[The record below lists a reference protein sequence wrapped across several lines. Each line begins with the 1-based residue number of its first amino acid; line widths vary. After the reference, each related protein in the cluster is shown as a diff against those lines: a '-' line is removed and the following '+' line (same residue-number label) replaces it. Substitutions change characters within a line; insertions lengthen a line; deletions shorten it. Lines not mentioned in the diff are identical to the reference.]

1 MQKEEQVSFLAE
13 KIRQADA
20 VLIGGG
26 SGLSS
31 AAGYNHYHWLPYM
44 EECLQDFKE
53 WYGLKSPFDGFYYC
67 YSSPEQQWAYYAR
80 YIQSMW
86 DAPTGQPYYDL
97 RDIVAEKEVFVLT
110 TNIDMQFERIFQKER
125 ICDYQ
130 GNSGYV
136 QCSQPCHDQIYSNV
150 EMIRRMN
157 ENIRELRVTSE
168 LLPRCNECGRIMV
181 PWVRDDTFLERKDWR
196 EGVLCLSE
204 SEEILNSRA
213 YKRQRHLYS
222 RRFGRN
228 PAGFKRKH
236 SGKGNVMKMNVYQE
250 ISQIIKEAD
259 GILIGAS
266 NGLSIAEGYNIFAD
280 DAWFQENMGD
290 FRDKYGLRCVLHG
303 FSVPMKVEE
312 KWAFVSRLV
321 KAKAMQDEP
330 SEIMKNIYA
339 LVKDKEYFVVTSNA
353 EDHFVPVGFE
363 ADRVFEMEGK
373 LTQMRCKNRCHDE
386 VYPNQKAVLAMTEEE
401 VNGRVPKELLPKC
414 PKCGGDMEV
423 NWGEMSS
430 FTETKNWKE
439 KAACYQEFIQNLH
452 GKKLV
457 ILEFG
462 IGWRNQ
468 MIKAPLMQ
476 LAAVEPQARYITFN
490 KGEIYIPEEI
500 KEKSIGVDGNLT
512 VALKE
517 IRKEI

>member
-53 WYGLKSPFDGFYYC
+53 WY
-67 YSSPEQQWAYYAR
+67 
-80 YIQSMW
+80 
-86 DAPTGQPYYDL
+86 APTGQPYYDL
-97 RDIVAEKEVFVLT
+97 CDIVAEKEVFVLT
-110 TNIDMQFERIFQKER
+110 TNIDMQKERIFQKER

-136 QCSQPCHDQIYSNV
+136 QCSQPCHDQIYSNI

-181 PWVRDDTFLERKDWR
+181 PWVRDDTFLEGKDWR

-321 KAKAMQDEP
+321 KAKAMQDDP

-339 LVKDKEYFVVTSNA
+339 LE
-353 EDHFVPVGFE
+353 
-363 ADRVFEMEGK
+363 RV
-373 LTQMRCKNRCHDE
+373 
-386 VYPNQKAVLAMTEEE
+386 
-401 VNGRVPKELLPKC
+401 
-414 PKCGGDMEV
+414 
-423 NWGEMSS
+423 
-430 FTETKNWKE
+430 
-439 KAACYQEFIQNLH
+439 
-452 GKKLV
+452 
-457 ILEFG
+457 
-462 IGWRNQ
+462 
-468 MIKAPLMQ
+468 
-476 LAAVEPQARYITFN
+476 
-490 KGEIYIPEEI
+490 
-500 KEKSIGVDGNLT
+500 
-512 VALKE
+512 
-517 IRKEI
+517 

>member
-181 PWVRDDTFLERKDWR
+181 PWVRDDTFLEGKDWR

-213 YKRQRHLYS
+213 YKRQRHLY
-222 RRFGRN
+222 
-228 PAGFKRKH
+228 
-236 SGKGNVMKMNVYQE
+236 
-250 ISQIIKEAD
+250 ISKKF
-259 GILIGAS
+259 L
-266 NGLSIAEGYNIFAD
+266 LS
-280 DAWFQENMGD
+280 
-290 FRDKYGLRCVLHG
+290 
-303 FSVPMKVEE
+303 S
-312 KWAFVSRLV
+312 S
-321 KAKAMQDEP
+321 
-330 SEIMKNIYA
+330 S
-339 LVKDKEYFVVTSNA
+339 
-353 EDHFVPVGFE
+353 
-363 ADRVFEMEGK
+363 ME
-373 LTQMRCKNRCHDE
+373 LS
-386 VYPNQKAVLAMTEEE
+386 L
-401 VNGRVPKELLPKC
+401 
-414 PKCGGDMEV
+414 
-423 NWGEMSS
+423 
-430 FTETKNWKE
+430 
-439 KAACYQEFIQNLH
+439 
-452 GKKLV
+452 
-457 ILEFG
+457 
-462 IGWRNQ
+462 
-468 MIKAPLMQ
+468 
-476 LAAVEPQARYITFN
+476 
-490 KGEIYIPEEI
+490 
-500 KEKSIGVDGNLT
+500 
-512 VALKE
+512 
-517 IRKEI
+517 